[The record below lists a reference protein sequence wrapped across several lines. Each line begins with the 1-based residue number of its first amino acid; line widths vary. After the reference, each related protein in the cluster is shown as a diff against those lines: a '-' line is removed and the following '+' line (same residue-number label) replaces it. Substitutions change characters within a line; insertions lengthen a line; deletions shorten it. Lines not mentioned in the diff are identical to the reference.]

1 MSRSTRPRTVRRAF
15 AAFAIAAASV
25 TTAACGD
32 DVVDDGVEQEVDEG
46 VTDVEEGVDDAE
58 QEIEEGVDDAEQ
70 EVDEETDG

>member
-15 AAFAIAAASV
+15 AAFAIAAASL

-46 VTDVEEGVDDAE
+46 VGEVE
-58 QEIEEGVDDAEQ
+58 QELDEDTEG
-70 EVDEETDG
+70 